1 MGRLKRGLSDVK
13 TAQKARLRSRPRAAG
28 SRLLELYLLTKEKN
42 RLEQHKEV
50 IDKKN
55 KDVEYEVKDVEEEM
69 ERVAD
74 GSSLYELTHE
84 SELGGRGGKPGEKPE
99 EKGRA
104 DVKRADVKKMTL
116 DY

>member
-1 MGRLKRGLSDVK
+1 MGRLKKGVSDVK
-13 TAQKARLRSRPRAAG
+13 TAQKVRIRSKPRAAG
-28 SRLLELYLLTKEKN
+28 SRLLELYLLAKEKN

-55 KDVEYEVKDVEEEM
+55 KDVENEIKDVEEEM
-69 ERVAD
+69 KKVAR

-84 SELGGRGGKPGEKPE
+84 SDLSRCGGGPGEKPE
-99 EKGRA
+99 AK
-104 DVKRADVKKMTL
+104 DRADVKKMTL